1 MADGILSLLTSW
13 GRNRPP
19 SEWIAQIFTAQ
30 QVLKGGIVRRSV
42 ADVHKYASLDLLVD
56 EVKRR
61 GFHMVQTGHQ
71 YVILCHPGEFK
82 LIC

>member
-1 MADGILSLLTSW
+1 MADNFLTRLL

-19 SEWIAQIFTAQ
+19 SEWVAQIFTAQ
-30 QVLKGGIVRRSV
+30 QVLKGGIVRRQV
-42 ADVHKYASLDLLVD
+42 ADVHKYASLDLLVE

-61 GFHMVQTGHQ
+61 EFHMVQTGNQ

-82 LIC
+82 VIC